1 MGPKTANGRLT
12 LYFSYADGAGK
23 TSAMLQ
29 ALREECLRG
38 VDGVVGMVDP
48 KSPAKTLALLE
59 GLEQI
64 PPIHPGE
71 FDLDAALR
79 RKPQLLAL
87 DDLAHPN
94 QGSRHR
100 RRYQDVE
107 ELLKAGIDV
116 YTTANV
122 GEIESLSDLVQSVTG
137 KPAEY
142 RLPDR
147 MFDRADRVELIDP
160 EPQTLA
166 DRFPPWGAPPVA
178 QLDALRQMALRRA
191 ADRLSRRSSGRGK
204 VPYGG
209 EHILICLSGAPSN
222 AKVIRTAARMADAF
236 HSEFTALYV
245 ESPTAQDMD
254 EKSLG
259 RLRENIRLAEDSGA
273 QIATVYG
280 DDLALQISEYAKAGG
295 VTKVVIGRS
304 GGRRTLVHPQRNLAD
319 QLMELSPN
327 LDVYIIPDSQPTVP
341 PHRAAREKFRVSLP
355 DLFKTAAVVAFCSM
369 VGLFFH
375 GAGLGDAN
383 IITVYIL
390 GVLITSLLT
399 SGRMYGGLASLV
411 SVVLFNYLFTQPR
424 FTFRAYD
431 AGYPVTFLIMFA
443 ASFITS
449 TLASRVKDQTR
460 MAVQNA
466 YRTQVLLETSQKLQ
480 QAEGAGE
487 IFSAIAGQ
495 LVKLLDCTVLLY
507 PVDKAGELCAPIAY
521 PAPGQEDDPAYQAE
535 QEQKA
540 AQWVYQNNKH
550 AGATTNTFPD
560 ARCLYLAVRGRKKAL
575 AVAAIAVGPHGLGAF
590 EKSLLI
596 AMLGEC
602 GLALEKNALD
612 EAKQEVEIKASQEAL
627 RANLLRSISHDLRT
641 PLTSISGNA
650 GVLMGNSSVLDEE
663 KKQQLYTDIY
673 DDSIWLINLV
683 ENLLSVTRIENGT
696 VSLSMAPELLEDLV
710 GEALSHLSRRA
721 QDHEIASR
729 LEEGLLLVDCD
740 ARLIIQVLV
749 NLVDNAM
756 KYTPPGSHIEI
767 SAREEGAMIRVEV
780 ADDGP
785 GIPDEAKTKLF
796 EMFYTAGNHRGDG
809 RRGLGLG
816 LSLCQSIVM
825 AHGGSIEVRDNQ
837 PHGAV
842 FSFTLPA
849 TKMPELSKANGE
861 VL

>member
-1 MGPKTANGRLT
+1 MKPKPAGGRLT
-12 LYFSYADGAGK
+12 LFFSYADGAGK

-29 ALREECLRG
+29 ALREDCLRG
-38 VDGVVGMVDP
+38 VDGVVGVVDP
-48 KSPAKTLALLE
+48 KSPAKTLVLLE

-64 PPIHPGE
+64 PPIRPGE
-71 FDLDAALR
+71 FDLDAALH

-87 DDLAHPN
+87 DDLSRPN
-94 QGSRHR
+94 QGGRHR

-116 YTTANV
+116 YATANV

-137 KPAEY
+137 KSAEY
-142 RLPDR
+142 RIPDR
-147 MFDRADRVELIDP
+147 IFDRADRVELIDP
-160 EPQTLA
+160 EPQILM
-166 DRFPPWGAPPVA
+166 DRFPLQEAPSAA

-191 ADRLSRRSSGRGK
+191 ADRLSRRSSGWGK

-236 HSEFTALYV
+236 HSAFTALYV
-245 ESPTAQDMD
+245 ESPATQEMD
-254 EKSLG
+254 EKSLC

-304 GGRRTLVHPQRNLAD
+304 GGRRTIFHPQRNLAD

-327 LDVYIIPDSQPTVP
+327 LDVYIIPDNQPVFSHHP
-341 PHRAAREKFRVSLP
+341 ARGRLQISLP
-355 DLFKTAAVVAFCSM
+355 DLFKTAAVVAFCSV

-390 GVLITSLLT
+390 GVLVTSLIT
-399 SGRMYGGLASLV
+399 SGRIYGGVASLV

-449 TLASRVKDQTR
+449 TLMMRVKDQTR
-460 MAVQNA
+460 MAVQKA

-480 QAEGAGE
+480 QAEGTGE
-487 IFSAIAGQ
+487 IFAAIAGQ
-495 LVKLLDCTVLLY
+495 LVKLLDRTILLY
-507 PVDKAGELCAPIAY
+507 PADKAGKLCPPIVY
-521 PAPGQEDDPAYQAE
+521 PAPGQKDDPAYQTE

-550 AGATTNTFPD
+550 AGATTNTFPG

-575 AVAAIAVGPHGLGAF
+575 AVAAIAVGAHGLGAF

-612 EAKQEVEIKASQEAL
+612 EAKQEMEIKASQEAL
-627 RANLLRSISHDLRT
+627 RANLLRAISHDLRT

-650 GVLMGNSSVLDEE
+650 GVLMGNSSVLGED

-683 ENLLSVTRIENGT
+683 ENLLAITRIENGA
-696 VSLSMAPELLEDLV
+696 VSLAMAPELLEDLV

-721 QDHEIASR
+721 QDHEISSR
-729 LEEGLLLVDCD
+729 LEEGLLLADCD

-749 NLVDNAM
+749 NLVDNAV

-767 SAREEGAMIRVEV
+767 SARGEGAMIRVEV

-825 AHGGSIEVRDNQ
+825 AHGGSIEARDNQ

-849 TKMPELSKANGE
+849 TKMPELPKESRE